1 MKKIFI
7 FSVILFALQNFLF
20 SQTVRN
26 KIQSYINK
34 EADETLFL
42 YNCEKISNDEKKEIY
57 FITVGLLDETFS
69 NNREI
74 VKIGFIELLNG
85 TCINQHLIDFFS
97 IYRESEIK
105 SLKWEK
111 NIDSVHK
118 NFSMGWIIK
127 FNTISEPVII
137 IEKLSGLGT
146 KLYFYTVKNDSLILL
161 YKITDQFSSIS
172 EIDINNGLVFLSSK
186 KDYLRWNNEKYSFE
200 RIHDK

>member
-1 MKKIFI
+1 MK
-7 FSVILFALQNFLF
+7 S
-20 SQTVRN
+20 
-26 KIQSYINK
+26 
-34 EADETLFL
+34 
-42 YNCEKISNDEKKEIY
+42 
-57 FITVGLLDETFS
+57 
-69 NNREI
+69 
-74 VKIGFIELLNG
+74 
-85 TCINQHLIDFFS
+85 HFFS

-111 NIDSVHK
+111 NIDSIHK

>member
-111 NIDSVHK
+111 NIDSIHK

-137 IEKLSGLGT
+137 IQKLSGLGT

>member
-85 TCINQHLIDFFS
+85 TCINQHLIDFFEAS
-97 IYRESEIK
+97 ST
-105 SLKWEK
+105 
-111 NIDSVHK
+111 SV
-118 NFSMGWIIK
+118 
-127 FNTISEPVII
+127 
-137 IEKLSGLGT
+137 KLL
-146 KLYFYTVKNDSLILL
+146 
-161 YKITDQFSSIS
+161 
-172 EIDINNGLVFLSSK
+172 
-186 KDYLRWNNEKYSFE
+186 
-200 RIHDK
+200 

>member
-74 VKIGFIELLNG
+74 VKIGFIELVNG
-85 TCINQHLIDFFS
+85 TCINQNLIDFFS

-111 NIDSVHK
+111 NIDSIHK

-172 EIDINNGLVFLSSK
+172 EIDINNGLVFLS
-186 KDYLRWNNEKYSFE
+186 DEFT
-200 RIHDK
+200 I

>member
-111 NIDSVHK
+111 NIDSIHK

-172 EIDINNGLVFLSSK
+172 EIDINNGLVFLSSN

>member
-74 VKIGFIELLNG
+74 VKIGFIELVNG
-85 TCINQHLIDFFS
+85 TCINQNLIDFFS

-111 NIDSVHK
+111 NIDSIHK

-127 FNTISEPVII
+127 FNIISEPVII

>member
-26 KIQSYINK
+26 EIQSYINK

-85 TCINQHLIDFFS
+85 TCINQNLIDFFS

-111 NIDSVHK
+111 NIDSIHK

-137 IEKLSGLGT
+137 IEKISGLGT

>member
-26 KIQSYINK
+26 EIQSYINK

-85 TCINQHLIDFFS
+85 TCINQNLIDFFS

-111 NIDSVHK
+111 NIDSIHK

-161 YKITDQFSSIS
+161 YKITDHFSSIS
-172 EIDINNGLVFLSSK
+172 AIDINNGLVFLSSK

>member
-1 MKKIFI
+1 MKKLFI

-26 KIQSYINK
+26 EIQSYINK

-85 TCINQHLIDFFS
+85 TCINQNLIDFFS

-111 NIDSVHK
+111 NIDSIHK

>member
-26 KIQSYINK
+26 EIQSYINK

-85 TCINQHLIDFFS
+85 TCINQNLIDFFS

-111 NIDSVHK
+111 NIDSIHK

>member
-74 VKIGFIELLNG
+74 VKIGFIELVNG
-85 TCINQHLIDFFS
+85 TCINQNLIDFFS

-111 NIDSVHK
+111 NIDSIHK

>member
-26 KIQSYINK
+26 EIQSYINK

-74 VKIGFIELLNG
+74 VKVGFIELLNG
-85 TCINQHLIDFFS
+85 TCINQNLIDFFS

-111 NIDSVHK
+111 NIDSIHK

>member
-111 NIDSVHK
+111 NIDSIHK

>member
-26 KIQSYINK
+26 EIQSYINK

-85 TCINQHLIDFFS
+85 TCINQNLIDFFS

-111 NIDSVHK
+111 NIDSIHK

-172 EIDINNGLVFLSSK
+172 GIDINNGLVFLSSK

>member
-26 KIQSYINK
+26 EIQSYINK

-74 VKIGFIELLNG
+74 VKIGFIELVNG
-85 TCINQHLIDFFS
+85 TCINQNLIDFFS

-111 NIDSVHK
+111 NIDSIHK

>member
-26 KIQSYINK
+26 EIQSYINK

-74 VKIGFIELLNG
+74 VKVGFIELLNG
-85 TCINQHLIDFFS
+85 TCINQKLIDFFS

-111 NIDSVHK
+111 NIDSIHK

>member
-1 MKKIFI
+1 MKKNFI

-111 NIDSVHK
+111 NIDSIHK

-172 EIDINNGLVFLSSK
+172 EIDINNGLVFLSSN

>member
-26 KIQSYINK
+26 EIQSYINK

-85 TCINQHLIDFFS
+85 TCINQNLIDFFS

-111 NIDSVHK
+111 NIDSIHK

-127 FNTISEPVII
+127 FNTIPEPVII